1 MEGECDILSIM
12 IDSTFTFVIYES
24 YVFCCSGFS
33 TIYLVEQYGSKKKF
47 AVKKMVCHALEDQK
61 IALQEIE
68 YHSMLTHPNILPCL
82 DHTLTDKG
90 VDPVLHNVTV
100 VYMLLPYYSV
110 S

>member
-1 MEGECDILSIM
+1 M
-12 IDSTFTFVIYES
+12 
-24 YVFCCSGFS
+24 
-33 TIYLVEQYGSKKKF
+33 VEQYGSKKKF

-90 VDPVLHNVTV
+90 VDPILHNVTV

-110 S
+110 SYGLIMLFNH